1 MLERCEA
8 GRIYVSALPDFL
20 TFCGFITEIAC
31 EMEMWLSE
39 IPAHLIH
46 FDGDHYL
53 APRKI

>member
-1 MLERCEA
+1 
-8 GRIYVSALPDFL
+8 
-20 TFCGFITEIAC
+20 
-31 EMEMWLSE
+31 MEMWLSE